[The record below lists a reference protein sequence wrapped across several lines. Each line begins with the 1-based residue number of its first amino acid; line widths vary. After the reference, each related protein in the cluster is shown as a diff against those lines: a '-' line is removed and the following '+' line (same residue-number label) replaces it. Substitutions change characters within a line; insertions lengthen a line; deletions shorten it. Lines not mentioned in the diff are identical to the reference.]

1 MRSLRK
7 DEEKGDMLKRKRKK
21 DNENQANKQSVH
33 NVDHIYAF
41 IWMYIDVRKKELFK
55 ISYK

>member
-1 MRSLRK
+1 
-7 DEEKGDMLKRKRKK
+7 MLKRKRKK

-33 NVDHIYAF
+33 DVDHIYAF